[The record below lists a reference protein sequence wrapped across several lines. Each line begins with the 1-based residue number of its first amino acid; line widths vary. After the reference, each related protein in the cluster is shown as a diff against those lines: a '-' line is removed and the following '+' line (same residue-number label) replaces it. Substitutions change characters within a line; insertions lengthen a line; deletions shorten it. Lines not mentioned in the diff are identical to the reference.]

1 MATMKMKFRKY
12 MLLLLATGLGACS
25 KNYLDRKPSD
35 LITEDEVFRNIENA
49 EKYVNVIYQSL
60 PNIYKPLSAWML
72 SSATDETNQASDNS
86 ASYPDAGN
94 FNTGSMSPSNFPMQ
108 SQWNEYFGKIRACNL
123 FIANYE
129 KVPQD
134 PNYPERRSRLR
145 GEALLLRAYYY
156 HQLVIRWGEVPLL
169 SEVQNPFNDPEA
181 IYYKRNS
188 IAEVVESILKDLDEA
203 ATLLPVTY
211 SARPNNWGRASK
223 MIALALKGRVLLYHA
238 SPLFNPAGDQGRW
251 QAAATACKAALDTA
265 LNNGYTL
272 NASYGEIFTQYFN
285 KEVIWSR
292 PAPGA
297 FGDGGIDREMNPR
310 GANGYGN
317 INPVQE
323 LVNDYEMKN
332 SGLPITDPASGY
344 NPQRPYDGRDPRF
357 YATILYPG
365 AMWKGRLLDPN
376 GADAPRSGQ
385 ISTNYWPRKYL
396 LESVNLFAGTGASD
410 RKWVLLRT
418 AELFLN
424 FAEAQ
429 NEAAGPGAEV
439 NNAVSAV
446 RARAGM
452 PVFAGGSKDAVRE
465 KIRHERRIELALED
479 HRFWDVRRWKI
490 AETAD
495 NKEIHGVAV
504 SGSGNVTYT
513 YPLIEK
519 RVFDVRRNYWLP
531 VPQSEIDKVSGR
543 NAEFKQ
549 TQGW

>member
-1 MATMKMKFRKY
+1 MAMKINIRTY
-12 MLLLLATGLGACS
+12 ILLLLVTGLAACS

-49 EKYVNVIYQSL
+49 EKFVNVIYQSL
-60 PNIYKPLSAWML
+60 PNIYKPASAWVL

-108 SQWNEYFGKIRACNL
+108 SQWNEYFGKIRSCNL
-123 FIANYE
+123 FLANYD

-134 PNYPERRSRLR
+134 PTYPERRSRLR
-145 GEALLLRAYYY
+145 GEVLLLRAYYY
-156 HQLVIRWGEVPLL
+156 FQLVVRWGDVPLL
-169 SEVQNPFNDPEA
+169 SEVQNPFDDPDA
-181 IYYKRNS
+181 IYYKRS
-188 IAEVVESILKDLDEA
+188 KIAEVVQAILKDLDEA
-203 ATLLPVTY
+203 QGLLPVTY
-211 SARPNNWGRASK
+211 TARPNNWGRASK
-223 MIALALKGRVLLYHA
+223 MIALALKGRVLLYNA
-238 SPLFNPAGDQGRW
+238 SPLFNTANDPARW
-251 QAAATACKAALDTA
+251 QAAAEACKAALDTA
-265 LNNGYTL
+265 LTNGYTL
-272 NASYGEIFTQYFN
+272 NNNYGEIFTQYFN

-317 INPVQE
+317 VNPLQE
-323 LVNDYEMKN
+323 LVNDYEMK
-332 SGLPITDPASGY
+332 STGLPVTDPSSGF
-344 NPQRPYDGRDPRF
+344 NPQRPFDGRDPRF

-365 AMWKGRLLDPN
+365 CIWKGRALDPN

-410 RKWVLLRT
+410 RKWVLIRT

-424 FAEAQ
+424 YAEAE
-429 NEAAGPGAEV
+429 NEVRGPGAAV
-439 NNAVSAV
+439 NNAVNAV
-446 RARAGM
+446 RSRAGM
-452 PVFAGGSKDAVRE
+452 PDYTGTTKEATRE
-465 KIRHERRIELALED
+465 KIRRERRIELALED

-490 AETAD
+490 AEDVD
-495 NKEIHGVAV
+495 NKDVHGVTV
-504 SGSGNVTYT
+504 TGSGNVVYT
-513 YPLIEK
+513 YPVLEK
-519 RVFDVRRNYWLP
+519 RIFDPRRNYWLP

-543 NAEFKQ
+543 NPEFTQ
-549 TQGW
+549 TPGW

>member
-1 MATMKMKFRKY
+1 
-12 MLLLLATGLGACS
+12 
-25 KNYLDRKPSD
+25 
-35 LITEDEVFRNIENA
+35 
-49 EKYVNVIYQSL
+49 
-60 PNIYKPLSAWML
+60 
-72 SSATDETNQASDNS
+72 
-86 ASYPDAGN
+86 
-94 FNTGSMSPSNFPMQ
+94 
-108 SQWNEYFGKIRACNL
+108 
-123 FIANYE
+123 
-129 KVPQD
+129 
-134 PNYPERRSRLR
+134 
-145 GEALLLRAYYY
+145 
-156 HQLVIRWGEVPLL
+156 VIRWGEVPLL
-169 SEVQNPFNDPEA
+169 SQVQNPFNDPEA
-181 IYYKRNS
+181 IYYKRN
-188 IAEVVESILKDLDEA
+188 AVGEVVEAITKDLDEA
-203 ATLLPVTY
+203 AALLPVTY

-238 SPLFNPAGDQGRW
+238 SPLFNPAGDQVRW

-272 NASYGEIFTQYFN
+272 NGSYGEIFTQYFN

-323 LVNDYEMKN
+323 LVNDYEMK
-332 SGLPITDPASGY
+332 STGLPITDAASGY

-376 GADAPRSGQ
+376 DADAPRSGQ

-418 AELFLN
+418 AELYLN
-424 FAEAQ
+424 YAEAQ
-429 NEAAGPGAEV
+429 NEAAGPGTEV
-439 NNAVSAV
+439 NDAVNAV
-446 RARAGM
+446 RARADM
-452 PVFAGGSKDAVRE
+452 PDFAGGSKETVRE

-490 AETAD
+490 AEVVD
-495 NKEIHGVAV
+495 NKEIHGVTV

-513 YPLIEK
+513 YPVIEK
-519 RVFDVRRNYWLP
+519 RVFDTRRNYWLP
-531 VPQSEIDKVSGR
+531 VPQNEIDKVSGR
-543 NAEFKQ
+543 NTGFSQ